1 MRDITLLFL
10 EIYTT
15 KILSKEVA
23 KMRRGLSHYLET
35 NPIVCGLSDIVRQ
48 IIFTR
53 CPQNTTT
60 QPPLLIIL
68 VSLHCLYDINYLSFP
83 KK

>member
-15 KILSKEVA
+15 KILLKEVA

-48 IIFTR
+48 IIFAR
-53 CPQNTTT
+53 CP
-60 QPPLLIIL
+60 
-68 VSLHCLYDINYLSFP
+68 
-83 KK
+83 